1 MGEHVIETQGLTVY
15 YGTHRGIHGVDLIV
29 EKGEVFGFLGPN
41 GAGKTTTQRV
51 LLDVIR
57 PTLGRATVFGLD
69 SRRDGKEIRK
79 RIGYLPGELSLYTT
93 LTGRQFL
100 ALMASLEDR
109 PVYDSYRDEL
119 CERLELDPSRRIKEY
134 SRGNKQKIG
143 VVSAFMSKPDLIILD
158 EPTTGLDPL
167 IQQVVLEFV
176 REARDDGRTVFF
188 SSHILQEVQDVCD
201 RVGIIRGGELVKTE
215 RIESLTAQQFKRV
228 RLTLAKTPPADAFV
242 SDGVDEI
249 GRDGNSV
256 TLEIR
261 NDLQPVIERALS
273 FGLVDLE
280 TQPVTLEEVFLAF
293 YGRGPNGGNHA

>member
-57 PTLGRATVFGLD
+57 PTLGRASVFGMD
-69 SRRDGKEIRK
+69 SRKQGKEIRK
-79 RIGYLPGELSLYTT
+79 RIGYLPGELSLYTM

-100 ALMASLEDR
+100 ALMSSLEDR

-119 CERLELDPSRRIKEY
+119 CERLELDTSRKIKEY

-143 VVSAFMSKPDLIILD
+143 VVSAFMSKPELIILD

-167 IQQVVLEFV
+167 IQQVVLELV
-176 REARDDGRTVFF
+176 RETREDGRTVFF
-188 SSHILQEVQDVCD
+188 SSHILQEVQSVCD
-201 RVGIIRGGELVKTE
+201 RVGIIRNGELIKTE
-215 RIESLTAQQFKRV
+215 RIETLTAQQFKRI
-228 RLTLAKTPPADAFV
+228 RLTLASTPPADAFV
-242 SDGVDEI
+242 TEGVAEV
-249 GRDGNSV
+249 GRDGNTV
-256 TLEIR
+256 TLEIQT
-261 NDLQPVIERALS
+261 DLEPVIRKALT
-273 FGLVDLE
+273 FGIADME

-293 YGRGPNGGNHA
+293 YGRGQNGGNHA